1 MIIITLIV
9 FFAIGFMTAELMESE
24 KIYKRKER
32 DRRRDLRRDFERK
45 MFNLE
50 MYGNI
55 EGVERY
61 GSRENF

>member
-1 MIIITLIV
+1 MLIIVLAV
-9 FFAIGFMTAELMESE
+9 FFVLGFMTAELMESE

-32 DRRRDLRRDFERK
+32 DRRRDLRRGFERK
-45 MFNLE
+45 MHNLE

-55 EGVERY
+55 EGVEHY